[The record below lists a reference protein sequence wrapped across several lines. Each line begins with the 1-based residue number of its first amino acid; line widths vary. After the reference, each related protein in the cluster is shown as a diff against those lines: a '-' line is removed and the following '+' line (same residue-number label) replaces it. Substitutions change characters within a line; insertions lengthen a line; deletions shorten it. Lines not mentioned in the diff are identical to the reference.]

1 MQCSGAWFLH
11 GAIRDMI
18 REELNLN
25 LTRQLEQARRIAV
38 EALARVLLAEHVFLK
53 GDMKNLKFNGMI
65 VQKDKI
71 SIQVYAEG
79 ESAVYFQ

>member
-1 MQCSGAWFLH
+1 
-11 GAIRDMI
+11 MI

-25 LTRQLEQARRIAV
+25 LTRQLEQARRMAV
-38 EALARVLLAEHVFLK
+38 EALPRVLLAEHVFLK